1 MSPLASA
8 SPTLRIY
15 DPDLPMLAAQAA
27 IELDSL
33 RRGKPIGL
41 DTVSAVGNRLKSSVA
56 ISPST
61 GKRAVIDSSTFVI
74 VGQALDTTVCSGRLK
89 TTEQLING
97 TGEIGELMTQLKED
111 AGAEEVEKIRNFCVA
126 LSKYAAAYR
135 QSLHDLEPTHSFRR

>member
-1 MSPLASA
+1 MSPLATNSA
-8 SPTLRIY
+8 TLRLY

-41 DTVSAVGNRLKSSVA
+41 TTVNEIENRLRNSLESSA
-56 ISPST
+56 EN
-61 GKRAVIDSSTFVI
+61 GKRAVLDSSTFAI
-74 VGQALDTTVCSGRLK
+74 VGQALDTTEWSGRLK

-97 TGEIGELMTQLKED
+97 TGEIADAMHELNENAKSEQL
-111 AGAEEVEKIRNFCVA
+111 EKIRNFCVA

-135 QSLHDLEPTHSFRR
+135 QSLHDLEPAHSFRR

>member
-1 MSPLASA
+1 MSPLAGSSA
-8 SPTLRIY
+8 TLRLY

-41 DTVSAVGNRLKSSVA
+41 TTVSEIENRLRNSLEGSSE
-56 ISPST
+56 S
-61 GKRAVIDSSTFVI
+61 GKRAVLDSSTFAI
-74 VGQALDTTVCSGRLK
+74 VGQALDTTEWSGRLK

-97 TGEIGELMTQLKED
+97 TGEIADAMHELNENTE
-111 AGAEEVEKIRNFCVA
+111 AEQVERIRNFCVA

-135 QSLHDLEPTHSFRR
+135 QSLHDLEPVHSFRR